1 MLNNFFKSGEYFILA
16 AIMVGA
22 ALIFVLLSIFYY
34 EYVPEGT
41 FDENEEEI
49 EGTKND
55 AFDKTGEALELDDV
69 KVDKEKEALG
79 DKSVAVDF

>member
-1 MLNNFFKSGEYFILA
+1 
-16 AIMVGA
+16 MVGA
-22 ALIFVLLSIFYY
+22 AVVFVLLSMFYY

-41 FDENEEEI
+41 FDEEKEEKP
-49 EGTKND
+49 EGKEND

-79 DKSVAVDF
+79 DESEAVDF

>member
-1 MLNNFFKSGEYFILA
+1 
-16 AIMVGA
+16 MVGA
-22 ALIFVLLSIFYY
+22 ALVFVLLSIFYY

-41 FDENEEEI
+41 FDEEEEEKP
-49 EGTKND
+49 EGKEND

-79 DKSVAVDF
+79 DESEAVDF